1 MELAYQDYRY
11 IFCVVVGLASGVVYL
26 AFKALSGTTSG
37 LLLSVSEKNEE
48 GDVKIFNVWNLGLF
62 SFITM
67 VGFLWWS
74 SHETSAV
81 SQVIL
86 QSWEYLVAEKIVVG

>member
-1 MELAYQDYRY
+1 MELTYQDYRY

-26 AFKALSGTTSG
+26 AFKSLSGTTSG

-48 GDVKIFNVWNLGLF
+48 GEVKIFNFWNLGLF

-67 VGFLWWS
+67 VGFDDMNRWGFS
-74 SHETSAV
+74 V
-81 SQVIL
+81 CR
-86 QSWEYLVAEKIVVG
+86 KRR